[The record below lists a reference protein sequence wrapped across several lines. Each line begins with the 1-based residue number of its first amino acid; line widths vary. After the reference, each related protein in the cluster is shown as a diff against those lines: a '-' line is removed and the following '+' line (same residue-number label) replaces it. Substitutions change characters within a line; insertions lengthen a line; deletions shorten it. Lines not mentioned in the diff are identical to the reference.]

1 MNNQKLQKELNELVS
16 NIAKSI
22 GQKSWVVRRLALV
35 FLMLDDEEAK
45 SSERVFTHLVKD
57 TSADS
62 FDLLFSKSLGVTVC
76 ESYRNVK
83 FDIVTENDFIDMV
96 ELLKVI

>member
-1 MNNQKLQKELNELVS
+1 MNNQKLQKEVNDLAS

-22 GQKSWVVRRLALV
+22 GQKSWVVRRLVLV
-35 FLMLDDEEAK
+35 FLMMNDEDVK
-45 SSERVFTHLVKD
+45 SSERVFTHSVKD

-62 FDLLFSKSLGVTVC
+62 FDLLFLESLGATVC

-83 FDIVTENDFIDMV
+83 FDVVTENDFIDMV